1 MEREFVE
8 EYKGVRIHV
17 WKQTHSDTGSE
28 FLGHGHH
35 VVKNPKWKPPTL
47 LNRPIFHVVSHELST
62 IEAKSYLQYKAV
74 LAYKAHIDQIQA
86 NANYKKKLGYAL
98 ELFTCSEKFMLTIPS

>member
-28 FLGHGHH
+28 FLGHGHN
-35 VVKNPKWKPPTL
+35 VVKNPKWKPPKL
-47 LNRPIFHVVSHELST
+47 LNLPIFHVVSHELST

-74 LAYKAHIDQIQA
+74 LEYKAHIDQIQA
-86 NANYKKKLGYAL
+86 NAKYKKNHGYDL
-98 ELFTCSEKFMLTIPS
+98 ELFTCSEKFQLTV